1 MTILPLLYLIFN
13 TVLFAVHW
21 KNMQKDDSKDFAPIV
36 TVIIAFALYITL
48 LEDMSVTAVAL
59 IKLAFAG
66 KPNEFDFEDNQ
77 ISDMIRSFKEQRTIV
92 QDDPDYCLELE
103 ETIYELAYVLSLKP
117 ETLSSLLKDVA
128 GVESKEPEVKP

>member
-13 TVLFAVHW
+13 TVLFVVHW

-103 ETIYELAYVLSLKP
+103 ETIYEIAYVLSLKP